1 MVGQIKLIRLRT
13 GEELIAKIVGR
24 GDNIANLTNVTIL
37 LPTQSN
43 SLALTP
49 FMPYT
54 TIDSTGVDIDISD
67 IMFTLDPVEDLINRY
82 KEIHGDLITPP
93 EKRIVL

>member
-13 GEELIAKIVGR
+13 GEEIIAKVVKLEEDLIT
-24 GDNIANLTNVTIL
+24 LEKVTIL
-37 LPTQSN
+37 LPTQTN
-43 SLALTP
+43 SLALAP

-54 TIDSTGVDIDISD
+54 KIDDTGVDMSMWDV
-67 IMFTLDPVEDLINRY
+67 MFTLDPVDDLLSRY

>member
-1 MVGQIKLIRLRT
+1 MEGQVKLIRLRT
-13 GEELIAKIVGR
+13 GEELIAKIVSL
-24 GDNIANLTNVTIL
+24 GDTVVTMTNVTIL

-54 TIDSTGVDIDISD
+54 KIDSTGVDIDMSD
-67 IMFTLDPVEDLINRY
+67 IMFTLDPVDDLLNRY